1 MISFFLDW
9 WNGPA
14 LAPSAVPV
22 AMFCALCGA
31 MVLSLFTRGFGF
43 GIVIFNT
50 TMLFLGAY
58 LANVLTQGLDI
69 PLDYYFL
76 RPVVVSFGGMLV
88 TAILVL
94 AVMAHSGIED

>member
-94 AVMAHSGIED
+94 AVMVHSGIED